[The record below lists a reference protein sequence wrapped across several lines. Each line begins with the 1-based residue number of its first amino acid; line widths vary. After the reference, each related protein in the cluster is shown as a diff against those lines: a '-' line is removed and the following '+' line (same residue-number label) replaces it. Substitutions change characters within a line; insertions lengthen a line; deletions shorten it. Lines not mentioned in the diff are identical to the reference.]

1 MTVVMRRHVTLART
15 MAPDARAGTIP
26 RGVSIRMAQNCIDA
40 LPNGFGH
47 RDAAAACEFLQPAML
62 GRLQLDLRLDH
73 MMPPFQAII
82 ISPREYH
89 LNRHPH
95 YRAN

>member
-1 MTVVMRRHVTLART
+1 MNSKLVQSVRLTWRLA
-15 MAPDARAGTIP
+15 ALVSGTIP

-47 RDAAAACEFLQPAML
+47 RDASAACEFLQPAML

-73 MMPPFQAII
+73 MMPPLKAIM
-82 ISPREYH
+82 ISPRGVSSEQF
-89 LNRHPH
+89 HPH